1 MKTGARSL
9 VLITVDCLR
18 ADRVAPSSHRR
29 VTTPFLDSFVGES
42 FVFRNA
48 YASGIPTYYS
58 LPALLASRYPLAL
71 GRDVVGI
78 APSEST
84 MATHLK
90 ECGFHTAAFVAG
102 NPYVCSEHGYDAG
115 FDVFRNSLTGGETEF
130 EQSRR
135 PLRGRTNRLLSKAC
149 HSLPALGAA
158 YDEMYFQYCQRS
170 IRNHGA
176 ALDNLR
182 RFPSAEVIVDC
193 AIAWLQQ
200 NSATPFFLWLHLM
213 DPHAPYYP
221 KSEALQEIG
230 SELDSYDARRLN
242 SFWAREGLSSR
253 RLLKIR
259 ESIESLYDAGVR
271 WADRQIARLAERLV
285 ELNLWDQ
292 SAFAVTADHGEEFM
306 DHGGRFHPPVNLHE
320 ELIRVPLLIR
330 VPGHLQARDVKY
342 PIGLIDLAPTL
353 FDTLDIPAPASF
365 RGRSCWRKLKNDE
378 PWEWPV
384 LTECSHGCTNPFRA
398 EARLAP
404 RLLSVR
410 KGEHKLVMNF
420 VTGGD
425 QLFEVSSD
433 SGEARPLAQGEA
445 SDVRKNL
452 LQCAK
457 KHVADSH
464 KSRDLDLRFAARIR
478 ELRAEWMQTNG
489 RPN

>member
-1 MKTGARSL
+1 M
-9 VLITVDCLR
+9 
-18 ADRVAPSSHRR
+18 
-29 VTTPFLDSFVGES
+29 
-42 FVFRNA
+42 FRN
-48 YASGIPTYYS
+48 
-58 LPALLASRYPLAL
+58 L
-71 GRDVVGI
+71 
-78 APSEST
+78 
-84 MATHLK
+84 
-90 ECGFHTAAFVAG
+90 
-102 NPYVCSEHGYDAG
+102 
-115 FDVFRNSLTGGETEF
+115 LTGEETEF

-135 PLRGRTNRLLSKAC
+135 PLRGRANRLLSKAC

-170 IRNHGA
+170 IRHDGA

-230 SELDSYDARRLN
+230 SELDSYEARRAEFFLG
-242 SFWAREGLSSR
+242 ER
-253 RLLKIR
+253 RPEFPALAKDPG
-259 ESIESLYDAGVR
+259 SVESLYDAGVR

-292 SAFAVTADHGEEFM
+292 CALAVTADHGEEFM

-330 VPGHLQARDVKY
+330 VPGHPQARDVKC

-384 LTECSHGCTNPFRA
+384 LTECAYGCTNPFRA
-398 EARLAP
+398 EARLAS
-404 RLLSVR
+404 RC
-410 KGEHKLVMNF
+410 F
-420 VTGGD
+420 
-425 QLFEVSSD
+425 
-433 SGEARPLAQGEA
+433 
-445 SDVRKNL
+445 
-452 LQCAK
+452 QCAK
-457 KHVADSH
+457 ANTS
-464 KSRDLDLRFAARIR
+464 
-478 ELRAEWMQTNG
+478 W
-489 RPN
+489 